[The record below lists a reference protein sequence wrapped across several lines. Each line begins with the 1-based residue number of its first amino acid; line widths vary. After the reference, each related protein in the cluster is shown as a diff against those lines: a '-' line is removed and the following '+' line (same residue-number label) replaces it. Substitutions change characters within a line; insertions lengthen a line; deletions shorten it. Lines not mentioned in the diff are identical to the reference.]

1 MGKPMDDAS
10 REGEFRRHKYLDY
23 QGYAFP
29 WYATLIWI
37 GFFIGGMI
45 YFVKYVLLG

>member
-1 MGKPMDDAS
+1 MAENKEETA
-10 REGEFRRHKYLDY
+10 FRRHEYLSY

-37 GFFIGGMI
+37 GFFIGGLI
-45 YFVKYVLLG
+45 YFVKYVLLQ